1 MTGYVYV
8 WHINPVTIMYPSP
21 NGMDLCNLTENDFCT
36 IHNYKNIHSISIRS
50 NSTCPQRCNKPI
62 KTSSAYE
69 WNLHANSSE
78 RALNFTVLIIPATLW
93 LTDARSK
100 LV

>member
-21 NGMDLCNLTENDFCT
+21 NGMDLCNLTENDFCA
-36 IHNYKNIHSISIRS
+36 IHNYKNIHSISIQG
-50 NSTCPQRCNKPI
+50 NSTCPQRRNKPI

-69 WNLHANSSE
+69 WNLQANSHE
-78 RALNFTVLIIPATLW
+78 YALNFTVLNI
-93 LTDARSK
+93 
-100 LV
+100 